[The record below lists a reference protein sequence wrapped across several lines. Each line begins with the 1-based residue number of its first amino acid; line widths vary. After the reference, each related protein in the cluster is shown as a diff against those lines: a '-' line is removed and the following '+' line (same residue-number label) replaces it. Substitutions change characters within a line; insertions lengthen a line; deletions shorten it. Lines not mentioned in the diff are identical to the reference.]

1 MLAVRLFR
9 AEFTALADEKIVLSG
24 SDSMLSFS
32 ASFTRTQT
40 ALVVEQPA
48 NMNSIIDFGF
58 KQLPPKGLRA
68 TKNAPSFRVAKTWNR
83 DAFPRVRRK
92 FSSLIQNK
100 F

>member
-68 TKNAPSFRVAKTWNR
+68 TKKRSLI
-83 DAFPRVRRK
+83 PRSKNVEPGC
-92 FSSLIQNK
+92 FSSGQTQILITYSK
-100 F
+100 